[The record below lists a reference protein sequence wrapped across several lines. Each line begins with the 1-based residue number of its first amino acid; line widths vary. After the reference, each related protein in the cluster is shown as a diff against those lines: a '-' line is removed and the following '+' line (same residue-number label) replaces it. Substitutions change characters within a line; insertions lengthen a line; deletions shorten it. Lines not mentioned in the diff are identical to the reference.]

1 MTPKRKQKLFMFL
14 GLVSLAAIAV
24 GLTLY
29 ALRANINL
37 FFSPIQIAAGD
48 APYERQI
55 RAGGI
60 GAQIAAHRAVGI
72 HIRHQ
77 VKLGPLQ

>member
-37 FFSPIQIAAGD
+37 FFSPIQIAAGMPPSNVRSVP
-48 APYERQI
+48 AAWSARAASLAI
-55 RAGGI
+55 RTAWTWNS
-60 GAQIAAHRAVGI
+60 
-72 HIRHQ
+72 
-77 VKLGPLQ
+77 P